1 MEKSKFFLLN
11 WRDFSKGFIVAVITV
26 LLTGLYQA
34 IEAGQFPT
42 SWAQWRVILIA
53 SLGAGIAY
61 IIKNLLSNS
70 QDKFLKKE

>member
-11 WRDFSKGFIVAVITV
+11 WRDFLKGFIVAVITV

-42 SWAQWRVILIA
+42 SWTQWKAILIA

-70 QDKFLKKE
+70 QDKFLKK